1 LGFAADEAKI
11 QQLLRGCAAP
21 AVIVHRSRRSTP
33 TERRSPVSPQAVRPL
48 ALTAMAGGVLYV
60 VSGVAQ
66 LASPGQT
73 DPFSGTSDYLI
84 QVLRALSLL
93 LTLAGFVALHLLL
106 QAGGY
111 RGARGWTGFRAA
123 ILGQG
128 AVLASAVGSLLA
140 GAPALGFLS
149 IAGTLVLLVGLAL
162 LSVATHR
169 AALLPGWSAYL
180 VGALA
185 VGVLGEVGV
194 VVAGVDWVVLA
205 YVLLS
210 KGHEMTGRPSRA
222 S

>member
-1 LGFAADEAKI
+1 
-11 QQLLRGCAAP
+11 
-21 AVIVHRSRRSTP
+21 
-33 TERRSPVSPQAVRPL
+33 
-48 ALTAMAGGVLYV
+48 
-60 VSGVAQ
+60 
-66 LASPGQT
+66 
-73 DPFSGTSDYLI
+73 
-84 QVLRALSLL
+84 
-93 LTLAGFVALHLLL
+93 
-106 QAGGY
+106 
-111 RGARGWTGFRAA
+111 
-123 ILGQG
+123 
-128 AVLASAVGSLLA
+128 VLASAVASLIV